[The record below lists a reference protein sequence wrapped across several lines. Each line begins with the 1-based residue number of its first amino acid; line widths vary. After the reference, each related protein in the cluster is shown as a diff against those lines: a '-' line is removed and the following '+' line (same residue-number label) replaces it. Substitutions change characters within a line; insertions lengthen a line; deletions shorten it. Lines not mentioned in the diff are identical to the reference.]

1 MVSLNF
7 NRADLVEVVHVL
19 AQHLKL
25 NYTIDPE
32 VKGTVTIYS
41 AEPIKQE
48 DLFPIFHQILRM
60 NGAVAVKTGELYRI
74 VPIKDGKG
82 LARPAASG
90 KDDGYALQIVPV
102 RFLSVGEM
110 KKLLT
115 PFATPG
121 GEILEYPRGNFL
133 VIVDL
138 PSNIL
143 RLMEIKDLID
153 VNVFA
158 GARMELYQ
166 PKVASAEELAT
177 EMTKVMQAYA
187 SSLAQP
193 EGFAAQFIAIPRI
206 NQLLVISYSEAA
218 WTYAKR
224 WLDRIDIVGEGPG
237 RRIFIYPVENG
248 KASELADVLNQVLG
262 LSGVARREQPRTLQ
276 DLHRGTPSTQGLPG
290 SSRGSPSYPSGT
302 GMGGTTSPPAGS
314 FAVVPA
320 PAQQVPPPAPG
331 QPPAARPPQPGAKP
345 EEQLRIVPDV
355 ATNSLIIYGTAQEF
369 QNIKNILKD
378 LDLIP
383 RQVLLDVLVAE
394 VTLTDDQ
401 SLGIE
406 YEILK
411 QNNPNI
417 FGQTFGSGGAIRSG
431 SIPVP
436 PASGFTQFGSGISG
450 VIGSNDI
457 KVFINA
463 LMQDS
468 RVKVLSSPSV
478 LATDN
483 RPARIQVGTEEPIP
497 TGTVVS
503 SEAISTSTTIQY
515 RNTGRIV
522 TIIPQVNS
530 MGLVHLQIKAEVSQ
544 RGVPVVVGRDL
555 FPSFDTRDAETTA
568 IVQDGETLVLGGIIT
583 DRKSRSRTGIPYLM
597 DIPVLGRFF
606 GRTSDEVD
614 RTELIMLVTPRVIRN
629 IQEARDVTQ
638 DFKERLKTAAR
649 EAELSLQENKKPAP
663 QAPPP
668 PPPPPAP
675 ERSSQKI
682 PDRETRLLKDEI
694 MDRKRNASGGTET
707 ARVDPAEPK
716 VFEAAQTS
724 RPSDVPPTVKK
735 AQGAPAGNASQNAAS
750 PAGAKFWS
758 VQVFSFP
765 DSNLAS
771 QLVKTL
777 GDRGYDAYVIVAS
790 VEGQTWHR
798 VRVGRF
804 QSLQQAE
811 SALRTLK
818 SKEGFAQAFAV
829 NQ

>member
-1 MVSLNF
+1 MKRSAILVWVFAVSIFAATNVGTQESEPPSKVEEGTPATPRPRIPATPLAKPPERRLSPPPRAVRSDMVSLNF
-7 NRADLVEVVHVL
+7 NRAELVEVIHVL

-41 AEPIKQE
+41 AEPIKPE

-115 PFATPG
+115 PFVTPG

-138 PSNIL
+138 PSNIQ

-158 GARMELYQ
+158 GARMEVYQ

-177 EMTKVMQAYA
+177 EMTKIMQAYG
-187 SSLAQP
+187 SSLTQP
-193 EGFAAQFIAIPRI
+193 EGFAAQFIPIPRI

-248 KASELADVLNQVLG
+248 KATELADVLNQVLG

-276 DLHRGTPSTQGLPG
+276 DFHRGTPSTQGLPG
-290 SSRGSPSYPSGT
+290 SSRTTPSYPFGT
-302 GMGGTTSPPAGS
+302 GMSPGATTSPPAGS

-320 PAQQVPPPAPG
+320 PAQQIPPSAPG

-355 ATNSLIIYGTAQEF
+355 ATNSLIVYGTAQEF
-369 QNIKNILKD
+369 QNIKNILKE

-411 QNNPNI
+411 KNNPNI

-463 LMQDS
+463 LMEDS
-468 RVKVLSSPSV
+468 RVKVLSSPSI

-497 TGTVVS
+497 TGNVVS
-503 SEAISTSTTIQY
+503 AEAISTSTTIQY
-515 RNTGRIV
+515 RNT
-522 TIIPQVNS
+522 
-530 MGLVHLQIKAEVSQ
+530 
-544 RGVPVVVGRDL
+544 
-555 FPSFDTRDAETTA
+555 
-568 IVQDGETLVLGGIIT
+568 
-583 DRKSRSRTGIPYLM
+583 
-597 DIPVLGRFF
+597 
-606 GRTSDEVD
+606 
-614 RTELIMLVTPRVIRN
+614 
-629 IQEARDVTQ
+629 
-638 DFKERLKTAAR
+638 
-649 EAELSLQENKKPAP
+649 
-663 QAPPP
+663 
-668 PPPPPAP
+668 
-675 ERSSQKI
+675 
-682 PDRETRLLKDEI
+682 
-694 MDRKRNASGGTET
+694 
-707 ARVDPAEPK
+707 
-716 VFEAAQTS
+716 
-724 RPSDVPPTVKK
+724 
-735 AQGAPAGNASQNAAS
+735 
-750 PAGAKFWS
+750 
-758 VQVFSFP
+758 
-765 DSNLAS
+765 
-771 QLVKTL
+771 
-777 GDRGYDAYVIVAS
+777 
-790 VEGQTWHR
+790 
-798 VRVGRF
+798 
-804 QSLQQAE
+804 
-811 SALRTLK
+811 
-818 SKEGFAQAFAV
+818 
-829 NQ
+829 